1 VAAVGGSL
9 RAGVACGKSGALWA
23 AAAVDL
29 SDLVCSKCHAAARK
43 QRGCHGGARRHDGRP
58 LWFAGEAGESDTC
71 PRRLV
76 LSEPGIAD
84 AFALAR
90 AVGDR
95 LGAEGQRIV
104 SGRAADALAVIDD
117 ARAYRM
123 ESETKA
129 AAAKAAAAKGGGSG
143 K

>member
-1 VAAVGGSL
+1 
-9 RAGVACGKSGALWA
+9 
-23 AAAVDL
+23 
-29 SDLVCSKCHAAARK
+29 
-43 QRGCHGGARRHDGRP
+43 
-58 LWFAGEAGESDTC
+58 
-71 PRRLV
+71 
-76 LSEPGIAD
+76 
-84 AFALAR
+84 
-90 AVGDR
+90 VGDR